1 MKDTGIINSLKNII
15 RLIIEI
21 KQDHLNLYEEIS
33 LINKKIEYRERNLI
47 DFEEV
52 YQLMEMWDFDDI
64 DN

>member
-1 MKDTGIINSLKNII
+1 MKDTEIINNLKNII

>member
-1 MKDTGIINSLKNII
+1 MKDTEIINSLKNII